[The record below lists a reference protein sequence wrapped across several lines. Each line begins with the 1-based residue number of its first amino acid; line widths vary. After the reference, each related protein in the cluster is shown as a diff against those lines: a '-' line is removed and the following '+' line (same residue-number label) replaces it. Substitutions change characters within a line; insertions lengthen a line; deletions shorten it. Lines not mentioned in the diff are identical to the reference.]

1 MSCLRFSTT
10 IASACRDSQ
19 PGLTKIWLANFEDL
33 VSYTLNAAGTA
44 ITGMT
49 FSGATGTNKAFYEV
63 ALNKQVGAV
72 MDTPTINIQNGVAV
86 SKPKISGFVQG
97 MESDVMAM
105 YKQLL
110 QATVVGVVKTIDGK
124 YYAVGFDN
132 GLDMISGSYGTEANV
147 DSRKGLTFELEGIES
162 KPTVEITGL
171 AFETTYCV

>member
-162 KPTVEITGL
+162 KPIVVITGSD
-171 AFETTYCV
+171 FETTYCV